1 MPVISEEHYNAGRA
15 LYEGGM
21 TVRDI
26 VAHADK
32 FKDVDDENIIPSL
45 AVGFLEGLLADIR
58 AIREANPTPYK
69 SPV

>member
-32 FKDVDDENIIPSL
+32 FKDADDENIIPSL

-58 AIREANPTPYK
+58 KIAARTP
-69 SPV
+69 SIDIS